1 MKLKNMKYN
10 KIWSYRNR
18 YNVSII
24 KKINDTNKTFKI
36 LFYKE
41 KITMQKILI
50 IEDDKLLA
58 QELKE
63 LLENAGYQPIILESF
78 QEITKNILKQNA
90 DLILLDINLPDN
102 NGQLLLKEIRKKS
115 NIPVIMVTSRDTE
128 TDEVISMSSGA
139 DDYITKPYNPTI
151 LLLRIEAI
159 LKRTQNEPQKIEYK
173 NMKIDKS
180 KSQIICE
187 DKVIVLSRNEIL
199 MLEYLLKNQGKIVSR
214 EEIMSYLWESEEF
227 VDDNTLTVNI
237 SRLRSKLEIVGL
249 KNVIETRRGQGYI
262 LV

>member
-1 MKLKNMKYN
+1 MP
-10 KIWSYRNR
+10 
-18 YNVSII
+18 
-24 KKINDTNKTFKI
+24 
-36 LFYKE
+36 
-41 KITMQKILI
+41 KILI
-50 IEDDKLLA
+50 VEDDKLLA

-63 LLENAGYQPIILESF
+63 LLENVGYQAIILEDF

-90 DLILLDINLPDN
+90 NLILLDINLPNN

-115 NIPVIMVTSRDTE
+115 NIPVIMVTSRNTD

-159 LKRTQNEPQKIEYK
+159 LKRTQNEAQKLEYK
-173 NMKIDKS
+173 NIKIDRTR
-180 KSQIICE
+180 SQIICK
-187 DKVIVLSRNEIL
+187 DKVIILSKNEFL

-214 EEIMSYLWESEEF
+214 EEIMSYLWESDEF
-227 VDDNTLTVNI
+227 VDDNTLTVNV
-237 SRLRSKLEIVGL
+237 SRLRSKLEEVEL